1 MFQGSSIMSELR
13 VISLDE
19 VSKHNWEDADQSCWI
34 VISGKVIFFS
44 FFKFKYRNHSLQVYD
59 VTKFLNEHP
68 GGEEVITQLAGKD
81 ATVGFLDVGHSK
93 DAIEMANEYLIG
105 QLPESDVP
113 KVETAAAKPSKNEK
127 SSSLLNDF
135 TEIMTSPTWTN
146 FLIPTTMGLVIY
158 AVYKCMFN

>member
-1 MFQGSSIMSELR
+1 MPELR

-19 VSKHNWEDADQSCWI
+19 VSKHNYEDVDKSCWI
-34 VISGKVIFFS
+34 IISGK
-44 FFKFKYRNHSLQVYD
+44 VYD

-93 DAIEMANEYLIG
+93 DAVEMANEYIIG
-105 QLPESDVP
+105 QLPEDEIP
-113 KVETAAAKPSKNEK
+113 KSAAPSTPSGAAGGK
-127 SSSLLNDF
+127 STIIKDF

-146 FLIPTTMGLVIY
+146 FLIPTTMGIVIY
-158 AVYKCMFN
+158 VLYKTIFH

>member
-1 MFQGSSIMSELR
+1 MSELR

-34 VISGKVIFFS
+34 VISGK
-44 FFKFKYRNHSLQVYD
+44 VYD